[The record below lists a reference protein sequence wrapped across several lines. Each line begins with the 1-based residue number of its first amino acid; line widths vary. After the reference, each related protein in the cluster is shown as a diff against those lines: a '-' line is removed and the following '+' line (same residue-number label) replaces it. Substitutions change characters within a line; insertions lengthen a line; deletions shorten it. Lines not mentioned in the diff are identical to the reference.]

1 MNPFSNTLY
10 GIAFINSAKCTFYLS
25 LIIMYKIREIGV
37 RHHTAAVPVFIGI
50 CAASNYLT

>member
-50 CAASNYLT
+50 CAASNYLA